1 MTPVTENP
9 LLEASFLQR
18 LQRLQ
23 LLVRRP
29 LPGQWKGEH
38 RSPKRGYSVEFADF
52 REYSPGEHGFAPRG
66 ARQRGHPRTV
76 LPGNR
81 AS

>member
-1 MTPVTENP
+1 MTPVSENP

-52 REYSPGEHGFAPRG
+52 RRYTPATTCATWIGK
-66 ARQRGHPRTV
+66 RTADWT
-76 LPGNR
+76 
-81 AS
+81 AST